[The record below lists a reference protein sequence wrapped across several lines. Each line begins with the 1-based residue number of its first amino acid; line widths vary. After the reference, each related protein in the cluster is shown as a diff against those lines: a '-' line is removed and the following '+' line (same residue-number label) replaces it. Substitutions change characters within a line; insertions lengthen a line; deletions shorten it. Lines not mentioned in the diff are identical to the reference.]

1 MVLQLLKLFMN
12 LLNSFFRN
20 YLEFWNE
27 NRFMKNKILY
37 VYQLNIKT
45 QELKIIEA
53 KVKFDNDEELNNR
66 TFYTLTIKKDNKT
79 MNQYI
84 LLPNQ
89 QP

>member
-1 MVLQLLKLFMN
+1 
-12 LLNSFFRN
+12 
-20 YLEFWNE
+20 
-27 NRFMKNKILY
+27 MKNKILY

-79 MNQYI
+79 MRIHKRIKDIYSFDVERNGLYV
-84 LLPNQ
+84 
-89 QP
+89 